1 MNILIFRNSI
11 SCDGNAKEL
20 QAWLDRNSI
29 GDTTGCRK
37 KAMVMERMMMA
48 PSEESENYQ
57 KQERD
62 LMILWNL
69 TEETLN
75 NPVPTCP
82 PINKETNNTNLS
94 KDKMDQIF
102 SDVIIACIGFLVGVS
117 VSVSIWCC
125 HSFYLHSDI
134 RQNTHYSEVTNV
146 NEFVLEVREPP
157 SGTPPPR
164 YRDIF
169 KSY

>member
-1 MNILIFRNSI
+1 
-11 SCDGNAKEL
+11 
-20 QAWLDRNSI
+20 
-29 GDTTGCRK
+29 
-37 KAMVMERMMMA
+37 MVMERMMMA

-75 NPVPTCP
+75 NEVALCP
-82 PINKETNNTNLS
+82 PINIETNNPDSIEGRMNKIS
-94 KDKMDQIF
+94 
-102 SDVIIACIGFLVGVS
+102 SDIIIACIGFLIGVS
-117 VSVSIWCC
+117 VSVSVWCC
-125 HSFYLHSDI
+125 HSFYLHSSI
-134 RQNTHYSEVTNV
+134 SQNNQYSEVTNR
-146 NEFVLEVREPP
+146 NEFVLVERQTP

-164 YRDIF
+164 YRDVV